1 MKYIESHCKCIT
13 ALPCSRQSSARGGA
27 SAMSLLTAIEADTL
41 TVVPLSDD
49 VIDALGHDPRSH
61 YVETYW
67 LGTLGPS
74 TTWLM
79 RRLVAGLD
87 TSPDGYQLSLSETA
101 TALGLGN
108 KGGRHSPFVRA
119 LTRCVQFDMAQ
130 HQGDRVLAVRRKVP
144 PLNRRQ
150 VQRLPVTLQEAHDRL
165 QEDSLRIPLAEQQRQ
180 RARHLALSLLE
191 LGEEPELA
199 ERQLLR
205 WRYHPA
211 MAKEAMA
218 WAIARS
224 DAAAQAAREA

>member
-1 MKYIESHCKCIT
+1 MT
-13 ALPCSRQSSARGGA
+13 LLPALQVD
-27 SAMSLLTAIEADTL
+27 SLH
-41 TVVPLSDD
+41 VVPWPDD
-49 VIDALGHDPRSH
+49 VIDALGHDPRSN
-61 YVETYW
+61 YVEMFW

-74 TTWLM
+74 TTWLL

-87 TSPDGYQLSLSETA
+87 TAPEGYDISLSETA
-101 TALGLGN
+101 TCLGLGS

-130 HQGDRVLAVRRKVP
+130 QQGERTLAVRRKVP

-150 VQRLPVTLQEAHDRL
+150 VQRLPVVLQEAHDRL
-165 QEDSLRIPLAEQQRQ
+165 QEDHLRIPLAEQQRQ

-224 DAAAQAAREA
+224 EAAAAAAREATRAADAAWAPETA